1 MRGRASTTQLAVS
14 VLALLAAVL
23 ALRVLDRHG
32 PTPIGDVR
40 DDTRACLAELRGR
53 VLLTWFGSAR
63 HAMPPRY
70 QQVEDRVRATFRALQ
85 AAAPDRVDWR
95 IVDPDADPAGKLY
108 AASKRCAPVT
118 VRAVRH
124 DEASETSI
132 WSAIALACD
141 RYPDAVIDHVGPQDL
156 PHLEA
161 LVVANLRGMLQ
172 PRQPVVAVAAPLAG
186 YRTLRSMLP
195 GLLGEGALPL
205 RVIDVDFDATAH
217 LPAEADLLLWLQPA
231 RATRAHHEAL
241 ARLLA
246 AGRTAI
252 VGACGYEP
260 GFVARTDG
268 SIAFTV
274 APATDVGPA
283 LAPFGVAVRDE
294 MLLDRNTGA
303 ILRRFA
309 DGSRRSVQAPFQVRI
324 APAHYDT
331 KSLAGTN
338 AGNLLLD
345 AVSPLAFDRAVAAAA
360 GRRVEIVAT
369 TSDQTRLC
377 SPPGAEFT
385 AADLEAARA
394 VPKQAWLCRL
404 VPADPWHGDLFVA
417 GSAGLWHDDVL
428 TQPNH
433 ANAAFLRTLVRTATD
448 PGRLARFLVER
459 PAPPALPTMTL
470 GERLWWRGLA
480 VFAVPAALLAVIALR
495 RRSVRAARPRT
506 WWPAFAAPAMVAV
519 AFAAFAAWPEAAT
532 PGIDAT
538 ADGAHRPAPELQ
550 ALLAATDDLR
560 VELVLSERGRMPGPW
575 KGLERRLV
583 ARLRALGLRPRLVR
597 PEDLPP
603 AARAALVDAGIAPF
617 DVERIVDDAAVS
629 TPITSGLR
637 LLAGE
642 RSAIVPRLDL
652 NSEAHFDFLL
662 AAALR
667 RLAGNKAPVVAVLAD
682 YPRLSPAEVHDLQQR
697 GFTAPE
703 GADVYRAAR
712 DLLDRY
718 GYRTVYV
725 NPNAPALPPDLDA
738 LIWLQPRFSARV
750 LPQVAALLARGGR
763 VLIASQHF
771 NVQQRQY
778 AGSGFTTVYWPQP
791 QYNDVDDYLRLL
803 GVRQIGNKI
812 GDQPGEVLFDRQHA
826 RLSLPTQL
834 HRSNWREQ
842 EHQEVALPFLIRVA
856 GAGLSRRSPLTQRL
870 GALLLPWASRYAIDE
885 ALLAE
890 NGLRHEIL
898 ATTSDRCW
906 TYAWSGGF
914 LPPESFIEPPPE
926 RRLPGP
932 QPLVLQLVGR
942 FPSLQQVEAPPG
954 GRPDWRLGS
963 VPVDGGEGRLLLVG
977 CSEVWKNDILSLS
990 EYDHAQFLLNAA
1002 ADLAHGAALAA
1013 LQARRAAPRALE
1025 WLPMDQKLAWRTFI
1039 TGVPPMVFVAVGLWR
1054 CRGRRQ
1060 SARTEAG

>member
-1 MRGRASTTQLAVS
+1 MRGRAFLVGAVVS
-14 VLALLAAVL
+14 ALALLAA
-23 ALRVLDRHG
+23 ALVVRVLDRHA
-32 PTPIGDVR
+32 PTPAGRV
-40 DDTRACLAELRGR
+40 DDGTRALLDELQGR

-63 HAMPPRY
+63 QAMPPSY
-70 QQVEDRVRATFRALQ
+70 QQVEDRVRAAFRALQ

-95 IVDPDADPAGKLY
+95 IVDPEADPAGRLH

-124 DEASETSI
+124 DEASETRI
-132 WSAIALACD
+132 WSAIAIACD
-141 RYPDAVIDHVGPQDL
+141 RHPEAVIHHVGPKDL

-186 YRTLRSMLP
+186 YRTLRGLLP

-205 RVIDVDFDATAH
+205 RVVDVDFDATAR
-217 LPAEADLLLWLQPA
+217 LPAEADLLLWLAPS

-241 ARLLA
+241 ARFLA
-246 AGRTAI
+246 SGRTVV
-252 VGACGYEP
+252 VGVGGFAP
-260 GFVARTDG
+260 GFVARADG
-268 SIAFTV
+268 GVAFTA
-274 APATDVGPA
+274 APAADVGPA

-294 MLLDRNTGA
+294 MLLDRNSAA
-303 ILRRFA
+303 IERRFV
-309 DGSRRSVQAPFQVRI
+309 DGSRRPVQAPFQVRI

-331 KSLAGTN
+331 KSMAGTN

-377 SPPGAEFT
+377 SLPGAEFT

-394 VPKQAWLCRL
+394 VPKQPWCCRL
-404 VPADPWHGDLFVA
+404 VPVDPWHGELFVV

-428 TQPNH
+428 AQPNH
-433 ANAAFLRTLVRTATD
+433 ANAAFLRTLVRTGTD
-448 PGRLARFLVER
+448 PGRLARLLVER
-459 PAPPALPTMTL
+459 PAPPELPALSL
-470 GERLWWRGLA
+470 RERLWWRGFG
-480 VFAVPAALLAVIALR
+480 VFAVPAGLLAMVVLRRRAAGAGRPRALR
-495 RRSVRAARPRT
+495 R
-506 WWPAFAAPAMVAV
+506 AFAAPAAV
-519 AFAAFAAWPEAAT
+519 AAAFGLFAIWPDAAS
-532 PGIDAT
+532 PGLDLT
-538 ADGAHRPAPELQ
+538 AERAHRPAPELR
-550 ALLAATDDLR
+550 ALLADAGDLR

-583 ARLRALGLRPRLVR
+583 ARLQALGLRPRLLR

-603 AARAALVDAGIAPF
+603 PARAALADAGIAPF
-617 DVERIVDDAAVS
+617 DAEAVADDAPAS
-629 TPITSGLR
+629 TRITSGLR
-637 LLAGE
+637 LVAGE
-642 RSAIVPRLDL
+642 RTAVVPRLDL
-652 NSEAHFDFLL
+652 DSEAHLEFLL

-667 RLAGNKAPVVAVLAD
+667 RLGGAAAPTVAVLAD

-712 DLLDRY
+712 DLLERY

-725 NPNAPALPPDLDA
+725 NPNAPVLPPDLDV
-738 LIWLQPRFSARV
+738 LVWLQPRFSARV
-750 LPQVAALLARGGR
+750 LPQVGALLARGGR
-763 VLIASQHF
+763 VLVASQHF

-778 AGSGFTTVYWPQP
+778 VGTGFTTVYWPQP
-791 QYNDVDDYLRLL
+791 QYSDVDDYLRLL

-826 RLSLPTQL
+826 RLALPTWL

-870 GALLLPWASRYAIDE
+870 GALLLPWASRYAIDD
-885 ALLAE
+885 ALLAQH
-890 NGLRHEIL
+890 GLRHEVL

-914 LPPESFIEPPPE
+914 LPPESFVEPPPE

-932 QPLVLQLVGR
+932 QPLAVQLAGR
-942 FPSLQQVEAPPG
+942 FPSLEQVEAPPG
-954 GRPDWRLGS
+954 GRPAWRLGG
-963 VPVDGGEGRLLLVG
+963 VPDHGGEGRLLLVG
-977 CSEVWKNDILSLS
+977 CSELWKNDGLSLPG
-990 EYDHAQFLLNAA
+990 YDHAQFLLNAV
-1002 ADLAHGAALAA
+1002 ADLAHPPALAA

-1025 WLPMDQKLAWRTFI
+1025 WQPPATRLGWRAVVTGLPPLLFL
-1039 TGVPPMVFVAVGLWR
+1039 AVGLMRRRWR
-1054 CRGRRQ
+1054 GP
-1060 SARTEAG
+1060 SARAGAA